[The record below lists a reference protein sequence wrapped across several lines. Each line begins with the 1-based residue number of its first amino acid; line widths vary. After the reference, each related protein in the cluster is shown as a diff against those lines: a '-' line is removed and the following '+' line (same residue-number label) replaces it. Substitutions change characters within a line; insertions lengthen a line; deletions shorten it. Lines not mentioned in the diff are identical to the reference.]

1 MERSLSQNRF
11 LRMIPTPSP
20 KSNQDRIVRAQ
31 GLMSSDPSRPSFG
44 LPHLPVIIS
53 HFTSLLQ
60 EGRKRAKN
68 HACLEVISG
77 IPLESSCEQ

>member
-1 MERSLSQNRF
+1 MERSLSQKQ
-11 LRMIPTPSP
+11 IPAHDPDPPP